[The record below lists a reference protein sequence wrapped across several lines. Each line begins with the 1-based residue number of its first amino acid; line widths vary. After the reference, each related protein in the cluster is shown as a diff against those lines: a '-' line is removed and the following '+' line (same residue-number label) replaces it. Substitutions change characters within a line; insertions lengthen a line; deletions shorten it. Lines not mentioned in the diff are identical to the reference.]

1 MKEFDTLKMINNPA
15 LDAMR
20 DLQENG
26 ALAAIREL
34 QASTAFTAA
43 LNFETTGAFAAVRE
57 LQSALN
63 AVKSPMSGVTAA
75 LEEYRKIIAPISE
88 SVKAMNIAYAPIFEQ
103 TRAFDSLNIKGILA
117 GLQTSSAAMRAV
129 SGLNLSGI
137 ASIVDALP
145 KYNFLSDIVSDD
157 FSVADVEELYEN
169 GEITQE
175 DINEEISEI
184 VSQKQFSPKAE
195 WDKFKKSKWFLAIK
209 ILIVLVTFVCNPV
222 TEYATD
228 KVLDEFGI
236 NEFWENSGVYD
247 LIDSIFGESEDGAV
261 SETEAKQTVDKAKTG
276 NISKQKRDDLIE
288 KIGQIRAFISAAPQD
303 ENTGNLLTYLSE
315 LEKDVRGKKYGL
327 IFEEHREEIDEVLST
342 HTPVLTEDG
351 SLFIDNGGEMNFLI
365 EGDNLA
371 SLQLLEKT
379 HKGKIDLI
387 YIDPPYNTGNQDFI
401 YDDCYVDTED
411 GFRHSKWISFMT
423 KRLSIARS
431 LLTEKGVIFIQI
443 SDIELAQLRILCDRV
458 FGEENF
464 LNIISVNMKNIA
476 GASGGGEDKRFK
488 KNCEYILV
496 YAKNYSLMPL
506 FNGPYEYREI
516 YSVVEQYRAEG
527 KNWHYSSVLVERGEK
542 EYFGSTVDGNGDE
555 IKLYRRK
562 NAIVKSVRQVM
573 TDEGISE
580 KEVYYKYGQC
590 IFEAKDAQSSIRT
603 RVINAKKQYGITD
616 DIVSIEYVPKT
627 GKNKGTLYEQFYK
640 GDKCRL
646 FAWLGDISENIDGL
660 LYKKDLQGTYWDYT
674 SRINNLTKEGNV
686 EFGNGKKPIDLLKR
700 IIALYPGDEITVLD
714 FFAGSGSTGHAVI
727 AQNVE
732 DGGHRQFILCTNN
745 QNNICRE
752 KTYIRLSNVIKGYIT
767 ENGKIFS
774 PMPASLKYYKVDY
787 VPISERLYYEYAD
800 EILCHIRELVE
811 LENGINFTGN
821 AEIAIVL
828 TEEELDNF
836 IKNEKDFS
844 KCRKLYMG
852 HDILPGDTQEQ
863 ILKMRGIEI
872 SIIPDYYYRDLQQN

>member
-34 QASTAFTAA
+34 QASSAFTTA

-75 LEEYRKIIAPISE
+75 LEEYRKIVAPISE

-276 NISKQKRDDLIE
+276 NVSKQKRDDLII
-288 KIGQIRAFISAAPQD
+288 KIGRIRAFISSAPQD

-351 SLFIDNGGEMNFLI
+351 SLFIDNGGQMNFLI

-371 SLQLLEKT
+371 SLKMLEKT

-401 YDDCYVDTED
+401 YDDVYLSPTD
-411 GFRHSKWISFMT
+411 GYHHSKWISFIT
-423 KRLSIARS
+423 ERLKAAKRLLTQDGVIAISIGYQEVHNLMLICQEMFYDKNVTCVTVQTSGGKPNGGFNITYEFIVFITPNDFSPNASESAMNEYASPYHGMNLATFDQVQRPGQAYPIFVDKDGVFLGCGKS
-431 LLTEKGVIFIQI
+431 LTERVKAGEYNGQLQDFVYDYSEAPEGAYAIWPVTRKGVPCVWRLIPSRLAKDWEKGYIKIVPQNPGKTKNLFTVQYL
-443 SDIELAQLRILCDRV
+443 SDGVIKKIESGELETHRVSEDSRI
-458 FGEENF
+458 
-464 LNIISVNMKNIA
+464 
-476 GASGGGEDKRFK
+476 
-488 KNCEYILV
+488 
-496 YAKNYSLMPL
+496 P
-506 FNGPYEYREI
+506 
-516 YSVVEQYRAEG
+516 
-527 KNWHYSSVLVERGEK
+527 
-542 EYFGSTVDGNGDE
+542 TVDVDNYRTAGTTIQSIWTEKAFYTTNGGNEMADILGSKKAFSYPKPLALVSE
-555 IKLYRRK
+555 VVQR
-562 NAIVKSVRQVM
+562 
-573 TDEGISE
+573 IS
-580 KEVYYKYGQC
+580 KENST
-590 IFEAKDAQSSIRT
+590 I
-603 RVINAKKQYGITD
+603 
-616 DIVSIEYVPKT
+616 
-627 GKNKGTLYEQFYK
+627 
-640 GDKCRL
+640 
-646 FAWLGDISENIDGL
+646 
-660 LYKKDLQGTYWDYT
+660 
-674 SRINNLTKEGNV
+674 
-686 EFGNGKKPIDLLKR
+686 
-700 IIALYPGDEITVLD
+700 LD
-714 FFAGSGSTGHAVI
+714 FFAGSGTTGHAVMKL
-727 AQNVE
+727 NDE
-732 DGGHRQFILCTNN
+732 DGGNRRFILCTNN
-745 QNNICRE
+745 ENNICRE
-752 KTYIRLSNVIKGYIT
+752 VTYERIKRVIDKEGY
-767 ENGKIFS
+767 S
-774 PMPASLKYYKVDY
+774 ASLKYYKVDY

-800 EILCHIRELVE
+800 EILFHIRELVE